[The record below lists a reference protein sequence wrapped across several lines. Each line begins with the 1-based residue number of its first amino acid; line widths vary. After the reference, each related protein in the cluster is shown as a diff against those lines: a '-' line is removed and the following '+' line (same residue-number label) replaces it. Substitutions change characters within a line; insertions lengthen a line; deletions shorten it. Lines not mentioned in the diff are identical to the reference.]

1 MSYIYKSLRDLII
14 TWTKYRGG
22 IHKNKD
28 NRMKKFFIFN
38 LLICISIGWT
48 GTSHLPNI
56 KFKDLKNKRQA
67 LSQYYSD
74 GPILINIWNLACEPC
89 KKEMKE
95 LDKLNKKYGAQGFE
109 VVSINIDNTRSM
121 SKVKSY
127 VNSQKYSFTVLSDP
141 KAEFFRKMGGK
152 VMPFVI
158 IADSTG
164 EIINRHVGYN
174 PGDEKELEKEILH
187 LLAVPEIK
195 ADMLQIEPKTSIPEK
210 SPDIKSEPTTE

>member
-1 MSYIYKSLRDLII
+1 
-14 TWTKYRGG
+14 
-22 IHKNKD
+22 
-28 NRMKKFFIFN
+28 MK
-38 LLICISIGWT
+38 L
-48 GTSHLPNI
+48 
-56 KFKDLKNKRQA
+56 KDLKNKRQE

-174 PGDEKELEKEILH
+174 PGDEIRLEKEILQI
-187 LLAVPEIK
+187 LQPLAENPDSLQGDTEPKQTHPITKPDLEVVPE
-195 ADMLQIEPKTSIPEK
+195 ENTPE
-210 SPDIKSEPTTE
+210 

>member
-1 MSYIYKSLRDLII
+1 MR
-14 TWTKYRGG
+14 
-22 IHKNKD
+22 
-28 NRMKKFFIFN
+28 KFFIIN
-38 LLICISIGWT
+38 LLVLMTIAWT

-56 KFKDLKNKRQA
+56 KLKDLKNKRQE

-174 PGDEKELEKEILH
+174 PGDEIRLEKEILH
-187 LLAVPEIK
+187 ILQPLAENPDSLQ
-195 ADMLQIEPKTSIPEK
+195 ADTEPKQTRPITKPDLEVIPEENT
-210 SPDIKSEPTTE
+210 PE

>member
-1 MSYIYKSLRDLII
+1 
-14 TWTKYRGG
+14 
-22 IHKNKD
+22 
-28 NRMKKFFIFN
+28 MKKFFIIN
-38 LLICISIGWT
+38 LLVLMTIGWS
-48 GTSHLPNI
+48 GTNHLPNM
-56 KFKDLKNKRQA
+56 KLKDLKNKRQD

-74 GPILINIWNLACEPC
+74 GPILLNIWNLACEPC

-95 LDKLNKKYGAQGFE
+95 LDKLNIKYGPQGFE

-164 EIINRHVGYN
+164 KIINRHVGYN
-174 PGDEKELEKEILH
+174 PGDEIRLEKEILH
-187 LLAVPEIK
+187 ILQPLAENPDSLQ
-195 ADMLQIEPKTSIPEK
+195 ADTEPKQTRPITKPDLEVIPEENT
-210 SPDIKSEPTTE
+210 PE

>member
-1 MSYIYKSLRDLII
+1 
-14 TWTKYRGG
+14 
-22 IHKNKD
+22 
-28 NRMKKFFIFN
+28 MKKFFIIN
-38 LLICISIGWT
+38 LLALMTIAWS
-48 GTSHLPNI
+48 GTNHLPNM
-56 KFKDLKNKRQA
+56 KLKDLKNKRQE

-95 LDKLNKKYGAQGFE
+95 LDKLNIKYGPQGFE

-164 EIINRHVGYN
+164 KIINRHVGYS
-174 PGDEKELEKEILH
+174 PGDEIRLEKEILH
-187 LLAVPEIK
+187 ILQPLAENPDSLQ
-195 ADMLQIEPKTSIPEK
+195 ADTEPKQTHPITKPDLEVIPEENT
-210 SPDIKSEPTTE
+210 PE

>member
-1 MSYIYKSLRDLII
+1 
-14 TWTKYRGG
+14 
-22 IHKNKD
+22 
-28 NRMKKFFIFN
+28 MKKFFIIN
-38 LLICISIGWT
+38 LLVLMTIGWS
-48 GTSHLPNI
+48 GTNHLPNM
-56 KFKDLKNKRQA
+56 KLKDLKNKRQE

-95 LDKLNKKYGAQGFE
+95 LDKLNIKYGPQGFE

-174 PGDEKELEKEILH
+174 PGDEIRLEKEILH
-187 LLAVPEIK
+187 ILQPLAENPDSLQADTEPKQTHSIIKPDLEVVPE
-195 ADMLQIEPKTSIPEK
+195 ENTPE
-210 SPDIKSEPTTE
+210 

>member
-1 MSYIYKSLRDLII
+1 
-14 TWTKYRGG
+14 
-22 IHKNKD
+22 
-28 NRMKKFFIFN
+28 MKKFFIIN
-38 LLICISIGWT
+38 LLVLMTIGWS
-48 GTSHLPNI
+48 GTNHLPNI
-56 KFKDLKNKRQA
+56 KLKDLKNKRQD

-74 GPILINIWNLACEPC
+74 GPILLNIWNLACEPC

-95 LDKLNKKYGAQGFE
+95 LDKLNIKYGPQGFE

-127 VNSQKYSFTVLSDP
+127 VNSQKYSFTILSDP

-164 EIINRHVGYN
+164 KIINRHVGYN
-174 PGDEKELEKEILH
+174 PGDEIRLEKEILH
-187 LLAVPEIK
+187 ILQPLAENPDSLQ
-195 ADMLQIEPKTSIPEK
+195 ADTEPKQTHPITKPDLEVIPEENT
-210 SPDIKSEPTTE
+210 PE

>member
-1 MSYIYKSLRDLII
+1 
-14 TWTKYRGG
+14 
-22 IHKNKD
+22 
-28 NRMKKFFIFN
+28 MKKFFIIN
-38 LLICISIGWT
+38 LLVLMTIGWT
-48 GTSHLPNI
+48 GTNHLPNM
-56 KFKDLKNKRQA
+56 KFKDMKNKRQE
-67 LSQYYSD
+67 LSQYYKD
-74 GPILINIWNLACEPC
+74 GPILLNIWNLACEPC

-95 LDKLNKKYGAQGFE
+95 LDKLNIKYGPQGFE

-164 EIINRHVGYN
+164 KIINRHVGYN
-174 PGDEKELEKEILH
+174 PGDEIRLEKEILH
-187 LLAVPEIK
+187 ILQPLAENPDSLQADTEPKQTHPITKPDLEVVPE
-195 ADMLQIEPKTSIPEK
+195 ENTPE
-210 SPDIKSEPTTE
+210 

>member
-1 MSYIYKSLRDLII
+1 
-14 TWTKYRGG
+14 
-22 IHKNKD
+22 
-28 NRMKKFFIFN
+28 MKKFFIIN
-38 LLICISIGWT
+38 LLVLMTIGWS
-48 GTSHLPNI
+48 GTNHLPNM
-56 KFKDLKNKRQA
+56 KLKDLKNKRQD

-74 GPILINIWNLACEPC
+74 GPILLNIWNLACEPC

-95 LDKLNKKYGAQGFE
+95 LDKLNIKYGPQGFE

-174 PGDEKELEKEILH
+174 PGDEIRLEKEILH
-187 LLAVPEIK
+187 ILQPLAENPDSLQADTEPKQTHPITKPDLEVVPE
-195 ADMLQIEPKTSIPEK
+195 ENTPE
-210 SPDIKSEPTTE
+210 

>member
-1 MSYIYKSLRDLII
+1 
-14 TWTKYRGG
+14 
-22 IHKNKD
+22 
-28 NRMKKFFIFN
+28 MKRFFIIN
-38 LLICISIGWT
+38 LLVLMTIGWS
-48 GTSHLPNI
+48 GTNHLPNM
-56 KFKDLKNKRQA
+56 KLKDLKNKRQD

-95 LDKLNKKYGAQGFE
+95 LDKLNIKYGPQGFE

-164 EIINRHVGYN
+164 KIINRHVGYN
-174 PGDEKELEKEILH
+174 PGDEIRLEKEILH
-187 LLAVPEIK
+187 ILQPLAENPDSLQADTEPKQTHPITKPDLEVVPE
-195 ADMLQIEPKTSIPEK
+195 ENTPE
-210 SPDIKSEPTTE
+210 

>member
-1 MSYIYKSLRDLII
+1 
-14 TWTKYRGG
+14 
-22 IHKNKD
+22 
-28 NRMKKFFIFN
+28 MKRFFIIN
-38 LLICISIGWT
+38 LLVLMTIVWT
-48 GTSHLPNI
+48 GTSHLPNM
-56 KFKDLKNKRQA
+56 KLKDLKNKRQD

-174 PGDEKELEKEILH
+174 PGDEIRLEKEILH
-187 LLAVPEIK
+187 ILQPLSENPDSLQ
-195 ADMLQIEPKTSIPEK
+195 ADTEPKQTHPITKPDLEVIPEEN
-210 SPDIKSEPTTE
+210 SPE

>member
-1 MSYIYKSLRDLII
+1 
-14 TWTKYRGG
+14 
-22 IHKNKD
+22 
-28 NRMKKFFIFN
+28 MKKFFIIN
-38 LLICISIGWT
+38 LLVLMTIGWS
-48 GTSHLPNI
+48 GTNHLPNM
-56 KFKDLKNKRQA
+56 KLKDLKNKRQE

-174 PGDEKELEKEILH
+174 PGDEIRLEKEILH
-187 LLAVPEIK
+187 ILQPLAENPDSLK
-195 ADMLQIEPKTSIPEK
+195 ADTEPKQTHPITKPDLEVIPEENT
-210 SPDIKSEPTTE
+210 PE

>member
-1 MSYIYKSLRDLII
+1 MR
-14 TWTKYRGG
+14 
-22 IHKNKD
+22 
-28 NRMKKFFIFN
+28 KFFIIN
-38 LLICISIGWT
+38 LLICVSVVWT

-56 KFKDLKNKRQA
+56 KLKDLKNKRQE

-95 LDKLNKKYGAQGFE
+95 LDKLNKKYRAQGFK

-174 PGDEKELEKEILH
+174 PGDEIRLEKEILH
-187 LLAVPEIK
+187 ILQPLAENPDSLQGDTEPKQTHPITKPDLEVVPE
-195 ADMLQIEPKTSIPEK
+195 ENTPE
-210 SPDIKSEPTTE
+210 

>member
-1 MSYIYKSLRDLII
+1 MGKFLII
-14 TWTKYRGG
+14 
-22 IHKNKD
+22 
-28 NRMKKFFIFN
+28 N
-38 LLICISIGWT
+38 LLALMTIAWS
-48 GTSHLPNI
+48 GTNHLPNM
-56 KFKDLKNKRQA
+56 KLKDLKNKRQD

-74 GPILINIWNLACEPC
+74 GPILLNIWNLACEPC

-95 LDKLNKKYGAQGFE
+95 LDKLNIKYGPQGFE

-164 EIINRHVGYN
+164 KIINRHVGYN
-174 PGDEKELEKEILH
+174 PGDEIRLEKEILH
-187 LLAVPEIK
+187 ILQPLAENPDSLQ
-195 ADMLQIEPKTSIPEK
+195 ADTQPKQTRPITKPDLEVIPEENT
-210 SPDIKSEPTTE
+210 PE

>member
-1 MSYIYKSLRDLII
+1 
-14 TWTKYRGG
+14 
-22 IHKNKD
+22 
-28 NRMKKFFIFN
+28 MKKFFIIN
-38 LLICISIGWT
+38 LLVLMTIGWS
-48 GTSHLPNI
+48 GTNHLPNM
-56 KFKDLKNKRQA
+56 KLKDLKNKRQE

-95 LDKLNKKYGAQGFE
+95 LDKLNIKYGPQGFE

-164 EIINRHVGYN
+164 KIINRHVGYN
-174 PGDEKELEKEILH
+174 PGDEIRLEKEILH
-187 LLAVPEIK
+187 ILQPLAENP
-195 ADMLQIEPKTSIPEK
+195 DSLQGDTEPKQTHPITKPDLEVIPEENT
-210 SPDIKSEPTTE
+210 PE

>member
-1 MSYIYKSLRDLII
+1 MR
-14 TWTKYRGG
+14 
-22 IHKNKD
+22 
-28 NRMKKFFIFN
+28 KFFIIN

-48 GTSHLPNI
+48 GSSHLPNI
-56 KFKDLKNKRQA
+56 KLKDLKNKRQE

-174 PGDEKELEKEILH
+174 PGDEIRLEKEILH
-187 LLAVPEIK
+187 ILQPLAENPDSLQGDTEPKQTHPITKPDLEVVPE
-195 ADMLQIEPKTSIPEK
+195 ENTPE
-210 SPDIKSEPTTE
+210 

>member
-1 MSYIYKSLRDLII
+1 
-14 TWTKYRGG
+14 
-22 IHKNKD
+22 
-28 NRMKKFFIFN
+28 MKTSRCIFLV
-38 LLICISIGWT
+38 LLLAFNWAGKQ
-48 GTSHLPNI
+48 HLPNI
-56 KFKDLKNKRQA
+56 KLKDLKNKRQE

-74 GPILINIWNLACEPC
+74 GPILINFWNLACEPC

-95 LDKLNKKYGAQGFE
+95 LDKLNIKYRDRGFDYI
-109 VVSINIDNTRSM
+109 SINIDTPRSM

-127 VNSQKYSFTVLSDP
+127 IKSQNFSFTVLSDP
-141 KAEFFRKMGGK
+141 RADLFRKMGGK

-174 PGDEKELEKEILH
+174 PGDEKKLEQEILH

-195 ADMLQIEPKTSIPEK
+195 ADTLQTDTETPKTEESPEL
-210 SPDIKSEPTTE
+210 PSESTTE

>member
-1 MSYIYKSLRDLII
+1 
-14 TWTKYRGG
+14 
-22 IHKNKD
+22 
-28 NRMKKFFIFN
+28 MKKFFIIN
-38 LLICISIGWT
+38 LLVLMTIGWS
-48 GTSHLPNI
+48 GTNHLPNM
-56 KFKDLKNKRQA
+56 KLKDLKNKRQD

-74 GPILINIWNLACEPC
+74 GPILLNIWNLACEPC

-95 LDKLNKKYGAQGFE
+95 LDKLNIKYGPQGFE

-164 EIINRHVGYN
+164 KIINRHVGYS
-174 PGDEKELEKEILH
+174 PGDEIRLEKEILH
-187 LLAVPEIK
+187 ILQPLAEIPDSLK
-195 ADMLQIEPKTSIPEK
+195 AETEPKQTHPITKPDLEVIPEENT
-210 SPDIKSEPTTE
+210 PE

>member
-1 MSYIYKSLRDLII
+1 MRKFLII
-14 TWTKYRGG
+14 
-22 IHKNKD
+22 
-28 NRMKKFFIFN
+28 N
-38 LLICISIGWT
+38 LLVLMTIGWS
-48 GTSHLPNI
+48 GTNHLPNM
-56 KFKDLKNKRQA
+56 KLKDLKNKRQE

-95 LDKLNKKYGAQGFE
+95 LDKLNIKYGPQGFE

-174 PGDEKELEKEILH
+174 PGDEIRLEKEILH
-187 LLAVPEIK
+187 ILQPLAEIPDSLQADTEPKQTHPITKPDLEVVPE
-195 ADMLQIEPKTSIPEK
+195 ENTPE
-210 SPDIKSEPTTE
+210 

>member
-1 MSYIYKSLRDLII
+1 
-14 TWTKYRGG
+14 
-22 IHKNKD
+22 
-28 NRMKKFFIFN
+28 MKKFF
-38 LLICISIGWT
+38 LLNVAIILSIVWA
-48 GTSHLPNI
+48 GTQHLP
-56 KFKDLKNKRQA
+56 KMKLKDLNNKRQE

-74 GPILINIWNLACEPC
+74 GPILINFWNLACEPC

-95 LDKLNKKYGAQGFE
+95 LDKLHLKYEKQGFD
-109 VVSINIDNTRSM
+109 VVSINIDNTRNM

-127 VNSQKYSFTVLSDP
+127 VNSQKYTFTVLSDP
-141 KAEFFRKMGGK
+141 RAELFRKMGGK

-158 IADSTG
+158 IADSVG

-195 ADMLQIEPKTSIPEK
+195 ADTLQTELETSIPEK
-210 SPDIKSEPTTE
+210 TPDIISEPTTE